1 MHLLFASRKISQEH
15 IMANNIDFNGLCNAI
30 TQIDEAFEENTAK
43 AINKNVTAR
52 NWLTGYYI
60 VHYEQNGNDR
70 AKYGEKTLQKLAE
83 RLNKKSLSYRN
94 LRLYRQFYME
104 FKNLARPVLEFTAAE
119 FGSNRPLIGDL
130 DINSATLPP
139 METDLASSD
148 CQIGQAVI
156 AQSEKVEIPPETL
169 FNKLPFTHLALIMS
183 VERPL
188 ARTFYELETIKGVW
202 SSRELKRQIDSN
214 YFERTALSKDPAK
227 MSAIVQSR
235 ISQSGHPLKLQDVVK
250 SPYVY
255 EFIGLKDKDVVEES
269 DLENAL
275 MNHLEE
281 FLLELGNGFCFET
294 RQKRIL
300 VDDDYFFCDLVFY
313 HRILKCHVLIDL
325 KANKIKYDDIAQM
338 NLYLAYY
345 RKNVMEKG
353 DNPPV
358 GILMC
363 TKAGKELVE
372 YTTAGIE
379 ESLFVQKYKL
389 NLPAEDELTKWLKNE
404 ISGTKG

>member
-1 MHLLFASRKISQEH
+1 MTE
-15 IMANNIDFNGLCNAI
+15 FNFDGLCNTI
-30 TQIDEAFEENTAK
+30 SQIDEAFVENTAK

-70 AKYGEKTLQKLAE
+70 AKYGDKTLQKLAE

-94 LRLYRQFYME
+94 LKLYRQFYME
-104 FKNLARPVLEFTAAE
+104 FKNLARPVLEFASSE
-119 FGSNRPLIGDL
+119 FALNKLLTSHLKTNLISMPSTGK
-130 DINSATLPP
+130 
-139 METDLASSD
+139 DLANGV
-148 CQIGQAVI
+148 CQIGQTLF
-156 AQSEKVEIPPETL
+156 AQSEKVEIPPEKL
-169 FNKLPFTHLALIMS
+169 FNHLSYSHFLLIMG
-183 VERPL
+183 VENLLGRV
-188 ARTFYELETIKGVW
+188 FYELETMKGVW
-202 SSRELKRQIDSN
+202 SFRELKRQIDSN
-214 YFERTALSKDPAK
+214 YFERTALSKNPTK
-227 MSAIVQSR
+227 MSEIVQSR
-235 ISQSGHPLKLQDVVK
+235 IAQAEHTPTLKDLVK

-255 EFIGLKDKDVVEES
+255 EFIGLNNKDVVEES
-269 DLENAL
+269 DLEDAL

-325 KANKIKYDDIAQM
+325 KATKIKYDDIAQM

-345 RKNVMEKG
+345 RKNVMEAG

-372 YTTAGIE
+372 YATAGIE
-379 ESLFVQKYKL
+379 DSLFVQKYKL
-389 NLPAEDELTKWLKNE
+389 NLPAEDELTQWLKKE
-404 ISGTKG
+404 ISGTKTA

>member
-1 MHLLFASRKISQEH
+1 
-15 IMANNIDFNGLCNAI
+15 
-30 TQIDEAFEENTAK
+30 
-43 AINKNVTAR
+43 
-52 NWLTGYYI
+52 
-60 VHYEQNGNDR
+60 
-70 AKYGEKTLQKLAE
+70 
-83 RLNKKSLSYRN
+83 
-94 LRLYRQFYME
+94 
-104 FKNLARPVLEFTAAE
+104 
-119 FGSNRPLIGDL
+119 
-130 DINSATLPP
+130 
-139 METDLASSD
+139 
-148 CQIGQAVI
+148 
-156 AQSEKVEIPPETL
+156 
-169 FNKLPFTHLALIMS
+169 
-183 VERPL
+183 
-188 ARTFYELETIKGVW
+188 
-202 SSRELKRQIDSN
+202 
-214 YFERTALSKDPAK
+214 
-227 MSAIVQSR
+227 
-235 ISQSGHPLKLQDVVK
+235 
-250 SPYVY
+250 
-255 EFIGLKDKDVVEES
+255 
-269 DLENAL
+269 

-404 ISGTKG
+404 ISGKKG

>member
-1 MHLLFASRKISQEH
+1 
-15 IMANNIDFNGLCNAI
+15 MAKNIDFNGLCNAI
-30 TQIDEAFEENTAK
+30 AQIDKAFVENTAK

-70 AKYGEKTLQKLAE
+70 ATYGAKTLQKLAE

-94 LRLYRQFYME
+94 LKLYRQFYME
-104 FKNLARPVLEFTAAE
+104 FKNLVRPVLEFTASE
-119 FGSNRPLIGDL
+119 FGLNRLLTANLGVNL
-130 DINSATLPP
+130 EALPP
-139 METDLASSD
+139 VNTDLASGD
-148 CQIGQAVI
+148 CQIGQTVF
-156 AQSEKVEIPPETL
+156 AQSEKIEIPPEKL
-169 FNKLPFTHLALIMS
+169 FDHLSYSHFLLIMN
-183 VERPL
+183 VENPL
-188 ARTFYELETIKGVW
+188 GRVFYELETMKGVW
-202 SSRELKRQIDSN
+202 SFRELKRQIDSN
-214 YFERTALSKDPAK
+214 YFERTALSKNPAK

-235 ISQSGHPLKLQDVVK
+235 IAQTGHTPALKDLVK
-250 SPYVY
+250 NPYVY
-255 EFIGLKDKDVVEES
+255 EFIGLNNKDVVEES

-275 MNHLEE
+275 MSHLEE

-325 KANKIKYDDIAQM
+325 KATKIKYDDIAQM

-372 YTTAGIE
+372 YATAGIE

-389 NLPAEDELTKWLKNE
+389 NLPAEDELTRWLKKEVNKKRDT
-404 ISGTKG
+404 SK

>member
-1 MHLLFASRKISQEH
+1 
-15 IMANNIDFNGLCNAI
+15 MAKNIDFNGLCNAI
-30 TQIDEAFEENTAK
+30 AQIDKAFVENTAK

-70 AKYGEKTLQKLAE
+70 ATYGAKTLQKLAE

-104 FKNLARPVLEFTAAE
+104 FKNLARPVLEFTASE
-119 FGSNRPLIGDL
+119 FGSNRLLTANLGANLEALSPVEA
-130 DINSATLPP
+130 N
-139 METDLASSD
+139 LASGV
-148 CQIGQAVI
+148 CQIGQAVF
-156 AQSEKVEIPPETL
+156 AQSEKIEIPPEKL
-169 FNKLPFTHLALIMS
+169 FDHLSYSHFLLIMG
-183 VERPL
+183 VENPL
-188 ARTFYELETIKGVW
+188 GRVFYELETMKGVW
-202 SSRELKRQIDSN
+202 SFRELKRQIDSN
-214 YFERTALSKDPAK
+214 FFERTTLSKNPAK

-235 ISQSGHPLKLQDVVK
+235 IAQTGHTPALKDLVK
-250 SPYVY
+250 NPYVY
-255 EFIGLKDKDVVEES
+255 EFIGLNNKDVVEES

-325 KANKIKYDDIAQM
+325 KASKIKYDDIAQM

-389 NLPAEDELTKWLKNE
+389 SLPDEDELTKWLKKEVSENRD
-404 ISGTKG
+404 SPK

>member
-1 MHLLFASRKISQEH
+1 
-15 IMANNIDFNGLCNAI
+15 MANNIDFNGLCNAI
-30 TQIDEAFEENTAK
+30 AQIDEAFVENTAK

-70 AKYGEKTLQKLAE
+70 ATYGSKTLQKLAE

-94 LRLYRQFYME
+94 LRLYRQFYIE
-104 FKNLARPVLEFTAAE
+104 FKNLARPVLEFTASE
-119 FGSNRPLIGDL
+119 FGSNRLLTADL
-130 DINSATLPP
+130 GAKLEALPP
-139 METDLASSD
+139 VDANLASGD

-156 AQSEKVEIPPETL
+156 AQSEKIEIPPETL
-169 FNKLPFTHLALIMS
+169 FNKLPFTHLSLIMTL
-183 VERPL
+183 ENPL

-214 YFERTALSKDPAK
+214 YFERTALSKNPAK

-235 ISQSGHPLKLQDVVK
+235 IAQTGHTPALKDLVK
-250 SPYVY
+250 NPYVY
-255 EFIGLKDKDVVEES
+255 EFIGLNNKDVVEES
-269 DLENAL
+269 DLENTL

-325 KANKIKYDDIAQM
+325 KATKIKYDDIAQM

-372 YTTAGIE
+372 YATAGIE
-379 ESLFVQKYKL
+379 ESLFVQKNKL
-389 NLPAEDELTKWLKNE
+389 NLPAEDELTRWLKKEVNKKRDT
-404 ISGTKG
+404 SK

>member
-1 MHLLFASRKISQEH
+1 
-15 IMANNIDFNGLCNAI
+15 MAKNIDFNELCNAI
-30 TQIDEAFEENTAK
+30 AQIDEAFVENTAK

-70 AKYGEKTLQKLAE
+70 ATYGAKTLQKLAE

-94 LRLYRQFYME
+94 LKLYRQFYIE
-104 FKNLARPVLEFTAAE
+104 FKNLARPVLEFTASE
-119 FGSNRPLIGDL
+119 FGSNRLLMTDL
-130 DINSATLPP
+130 GANLEALFPVN
-139 METDLASSD
+139 TDLASGD

-156 AQSEKVEIPPETL
+156 AQSEKIEISAEIL
-169 FNKLPFTHLALIMS
+169 FNKLPFTHLSLIMAL
-183 VERPL
+183 ENPL

-214 YFERTALSKDPAK
+214 YFERTALSKNPAK

-235 ISQSGHPLKLQDVVK
+235 IAQTEHSPALKDLVK

-255 EFIGLKDKDVVEES
+255 EFIGLNNKDVVEES

-325 KANKIKYDDIAQM
+325 KAAKIKYDDIAQM

-353 DNPPV
+353 DNPPI

-372 YTTAGIE
+372 YATAGIE

-389 NLPAEDELTKWLKNE
+389 SLPAKDELTRWLKKEVNDNRDT
-404 ISGTKG
+404 SK

>member
-1 MHLLFASRKISQEH
+1 
-15 IMANNIDFNGLCNAI
+15 MAKNIDFNGLCNAI
-30 TQIDEAFEENTAK
+30 AQIDKAFVENTAK

-70 AKYGEKTLQKLAE
+70 ATYGAKTLQKLAE

-94 LRLYRQFYME
+94 LKLYRQFYME
-104 FKNLARPVLEFTAAE
+104 FKNLARPVLEFTASE
-119 FGSNRPLIGDL
+119 FGSNRLLTADL
-130 DINSATLPP
+130 GAKLEALPP
-139 METDLASSD
+139 VNTDLASGD

-156 AQSEKVEIPPETL
+156 AQSEKIEIPPETL
-169 FNKLPFTHLALIMS
+169 FNKLPFTHLSLIMAL
-183 VERPL
+183 ENPL

-214 YFERTALSKDPAK
+214 YFERTALSKNPAK

-235 ISQSGHPLKLQDVVK
+235 IAQTGHTPALKDLVK
-250 SPYVY
+250 NPYVY
-255 EFIGLKDKDVVEES
+255 EFIGLNNKDVVEES

-325 KANKIKYDDIAQM
+325 KATKIKYDDIAQM

-372 YTTAGIE
+372 YATAGIE

-389 NLPAEDELTKWLKNE
+389 NLPAEDELTRWLKKEVN
-404 ISGTKG
+404 GD

>member
-1 MHLLFASRKISQEH
+1 
-15 IMANNIDFNGLCNAI
+15 
-30 TQIDEAFEENTAK
+30 
-43 AINKNVTAR
+43 
-52 NWLTGYYI
+52 
-60 VHYEQNGNDR
+60 
-70 AKYGEKTLQKLAE
+70 
-83 RLNKKSLSYRN
+83 
-94 LRLYRQFYME
+94 ME
-104 FKNLARPVLEFTAAE
+104 FKNLVHPVLEFTASE
-119 FGSNRPLIGDL
+119 FGLNRLLTANLGVNL
-130 DINSATLPP
+130 EALPP
-139 METDLASSD
+139 VNTDLASGD
-148 CQIGQAVI
+148 CQIRQTVF
-156 AQSEKVEIPPETL
+156 AQSEKIEIPPEKL
-169 FNKLPFTHLALIMS
+169 FDHLSYSHFLLIMN
-183 VERPL
+183 VENPL
-188 ARTFYELETIKGVW
+188 GRVFYELETMKGVW
-202 SSRELKRQIDSN
+202 SFRELKRQIDSN
-214 YFERTALSKDPAK
+214 YFERTALSKNPAK

-235 ISQSGHPLKLQDVVK
+235 IAQTGHSPALKDLVK

-255 EFIGLKDKDVVEES
+255 EFIGLNNKDVVEES

-275 MNHLEE
+275 MSHLEE

-325 KANKIKYDDIAQM
+325 KAAKIKYDDIAQM

-372 YTTAGIE
+372 YATAGIE

-389 NLPAEDELTKWLKNE
+389 SLPAKDELTRWLKKEVNDNRDT
-404 ISGTKG
+404 SK

>member
-1 MHLLFASRKISQEH
+1 MEK
-15 IMANNIDFNGLCNAI
+15 NIDFNGLCNAI
-30 TQIDEAFEENTAK
+30 SKIDEAFEENTAK
-43 AINKNVTAR
+43 AINKNITAR

-70 AKYGEKTLQKLAE
+70 AKYGEKTLQRLAE

-104 FKNLARPVLEFTAAE
+104 FKNLARPVLKFTAAE
-119 FGSNRPLIGDL
+119 FGSNRLLTDNLGIGL
-130 DINSATLPP
+130 ATLPP
-139 METDLASSD
+139 TEIDLASGD

-183 VERPL
+183 VEKPL

-235 ISQSGHPLKLQDVVK
+235 ITQSATPLKLQDVVK

-255 EFIGLKDKDVVEES
+255 EFIGFKGNDVVEES

-313 HRILKCHVLIDL
+313 HRILKCHILIDL
-325 KANKIKYDDIAQM
+325 KASKIKYDDIAQM